1 MASKQKRSII
11 RNDLGGSK
19 LTGK

>member
-1 MASKQKRSII
+1 VRAEQQ
-11 RNDLGGSK
+11 GSK